1 MCVLQYSSRL
11 VMPHVKWRHPEQ
23 RCLGEKPSCEVMK
36 LYFDRYRCNNVCLL
50 FVIVKDDLHIYLVL
64 SFSSKMAQY
73 KGAASEAGRAMILM
87 KKRQRE
93 QQELEHR
100 RKKIEEELKIGNISN
115 KFAAHYDAVEQQL
128 KSDTIGMLYVGLC
141 SKT

>member
-1 MCVLQYSSRL
+1 
-11 VMPHVKWRHPEQ
+11 MPHVKWRHPEQ
-23 RCLGEKPSCEVMK
+23 RFLGEKPFCEVMK
-36 LYFDRYRCNNVCLL
+36 LYFVLCNNVCLL
-50 FVIVKDDLHIYLVL
+50 FVIVKDVLHIYLL
-64 SFSSKMAQY
+64 LAFSSKMAQY

-128 KSDTIGMLYVGLC
+128 KSDTIGMSCVGLFYLC
-141 SKT
+141 NKYWSFSSF